1 VQRHAWSLGLEVI
14 YNIQCRYVKIVTFVN
29 IYNLIKKVTSCTE
42 IFFYFF
48 LFWYLKSI
56 LIFIHV
62 YVFFSQYN
70 INVICF
76 IRLLLCL
83 VVSYNILE
91 SIRNFTG
98 SMARTTFG
106 GPPSFICIS
115 KPLWIESTVCSYLLY
130 LCRSIMYRKMQN
142 NMKMI
147 YFRSVNKNL

>member
-1 VQRHAWSLGLEVI
+1 
-14 YNIQCRYVKIVTFVN
+14 
-29 IYNLIKKVTSCTE
+29 
-42 IFFYFF
+42 
-48 LFWYLKSI
+48 LKSI

-98 SMARTTFG
+98 TMARTTFG
-106 GPPSFICIS
+106 GPPPLYVSVN